1 MIARDITVDQAEN
14 ILKAEKILDS
24 CKTILRQRGEQYGDA
39 EELYQRTAELWT
51 AFLGSQINDKD
62 VCIMMS
68 LMKLARLRQE
78 TDNPAVTKDSYQ
90 DAINYIALAEGL
102 EEDGT

>member
-1 MIARDITVDQAEN
+1 MIP
-14 ILKAEKILDS
+14 AEKTLDE
-24 CKTILRQRGEQYGDA
+24 CKELLKQRGEQYGDA
-39 EELYQRTAELWT
+39 GELYGRTAELWT

-78 TDNPAVTKDSYQ
+78 TDNPSVTKDSYQ
-90 DAINYIALAEGL
+90 DAINYIALAESL
-102 EEDGT
+102 EI